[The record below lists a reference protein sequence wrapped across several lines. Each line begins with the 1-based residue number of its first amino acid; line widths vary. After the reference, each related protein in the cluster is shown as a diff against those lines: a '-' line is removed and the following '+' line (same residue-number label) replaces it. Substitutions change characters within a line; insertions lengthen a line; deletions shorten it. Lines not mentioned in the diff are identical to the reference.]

1 MFLDTFTNLSVL
13 ELVKFY
19 HSLKPKLKY
28 KEICSTINEHYH
40 RLITMDMVKRICKEE
55 NLSRRRN
62 ISDSDLK
69 DVIVNEL
76 KTSMSKVGYR
86 QMWEQISLKYDVNVS
101 KECVR
106 KILKAVDPK
115 GVEERRSKTIKRRI
129 YWSNGPG
136 DIFHIDGND
145 KLKRWGFC
153 IHGCIDGFS
162 RKIIWLNVA
171 SSNNDPLIIAN
182 FFLSSIKKLK
192 FVPSLLRMDKGRENI
207 YCEDLQ
213 TFFTGSNESFFYAAS
228 VRNQRIEALWSRVKK
243 FRTSLWI
250 DFFQSMTSQQ
260 LFKPSL
266 IAHQECLL
274 FCFLPILQ
282 QELNI
287 FMQTWNLRQ
296 VRQSSHAPGGKPDVL
311 FYAPETVKFKQ
322 QGVPVTDEDIDIVS
336 RTLGI
341 RSFPTYKDNDFHE
354 LLHCYVNI
362 HKIKVAT
369 CAEEA
374 LDMYVTLLGCLQND
388 LFTV

>member
-19 HSLKPKLKY
+19 HSLKPNLKY
-28 KEICSTINEHYH
+28 KEICSIINEHHH
-40 RLITMDMVKRICKEE
+40 RLITMNMVKRICKEE

-192 FVPSLLRMDKGRENI
+192 FVPYYVWIREGKTFIAKTFKHFLLDRTKASFMLLLSE
-207 YCEDLQ
+207 
-213 TFFTGSNESFFYAAS
+213 TNE
-228 VRNQRIEALWSRVKK
+228 
-243 FRTSLWI
+243 
-250 DFFQSMTSQQ
+250 
-260 LFKPSL
+260 
-266 IAHQECLL
+266 
-274 FCFLPILQ
+274 
-282 QELNI
+282 
-287 FMQTWNLRQ
+287 
-296 VRQSSHAPGGKPDVL
+296 
-311 FYAPETVKFKQ
+311 
-322 QGVPVTDEDIDIVS
+322 
-336 RTLGI
+336 
-341 RSFPTYKDNDFHE
+341 
-354 LLHCYVNI
+354 
-362 HKIKVAT
+362 
-369 CAEEA
+369 
-374 LDMYVTLLGCLQND
+374 
-388 LFTV
+388 